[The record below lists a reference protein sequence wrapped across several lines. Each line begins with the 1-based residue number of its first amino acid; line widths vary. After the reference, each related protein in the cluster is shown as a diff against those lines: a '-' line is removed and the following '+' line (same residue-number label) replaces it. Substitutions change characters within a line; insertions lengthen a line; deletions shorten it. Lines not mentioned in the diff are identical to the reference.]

1 MGACRTSIK
10 EGRRYYEQE
19 RFFNFLSKFYKNM
32 KNADKK
38 AVAKSFGIGY
48 TYLESWLESISYVRN
63 VCAHYGRL
71 YNAKLSKTPI
81 LYKEYTQAGIG
92 NNRMFGVLLCMKQ
105 ILKKNQIIISVI
117 AIMLIAA
124 GYMNYTSNEKQVL
137 ETAVLT
143 DSEKYAGIGDA
154 TLVSANVAD
163 NNDLVNNNE
172 GQNIAADSVKS
183 EEKKDEIKSNEQN
196 TENKENDKNTVPNE
210 VNTST
215 NVTETSGD
223 QYFAELRLER
233 DKMYSQMLESYQK
246 ILSNS
251 QISET
256 QKEIS
261 ENEIKKI
268 NDTRNAIMIA
278 ENLIKNKGFEDLII
292 FINGDSISIIVKAK
306 ELKEE
311 QIAQIQNIISRE
323 LKGEIENIH
332 ISNKE

>member
-1 MGACRTSIK
+1 
-10 EGRRYYEQE
+10 
-19 RFFNFLSKFYKNM
+19 
-32 KNADKK
+32 
-38 AVAKSFGIGY
+38 
-48 TYLESWLESISYVRN
+48 
-63 VCAHYGRL
+63 
-71 YNAKLSKTPI
+71 
-81 LYKEYTQAGIG
+81 
-92 NNRMFGVLLCMKQ
+92 MKQ

-124 GYMNYTSNEKQVL
+124 GYMNYTSNEKQAL

-163 NNDLVNNNE
+163 NNDLVNNDE
-172 GQNIAADSVKS
+172 TQNIIDDSAKN
-183 EEKKDEIKSNEQN
+183 EEKKDEIKSNDQH
-196 TENKENDKNTVPNE
+196 TESKENIVQNE
-210 VNTST
+210 INTST
-215 NVTETSGD
+215 TVTETSGD

-246 ILSNS
+246 ILSNN

-278 ENLIKNKGFEDLII
+278 ENLIKNKGFQDLII

>member
-1 MGACRTSIK
+1 
-10 EGRRYYEQE
+10 
-19 RFFNFLSKFYKNM
+19 
-32 KNADKK
+32 
-38 AVAKSFGIGY
+38 
-48 TYLESWLESISYVRN
+48 
-63 VCAHYGRL
+63 
-71 YNAKLSKTPI
+71 
-81 LYKEYTQAGIG
+81 
-92 NNRMFGVLLCMKQ
+92 MKQ

-124 GYMNYTSNEKQVL
+124 GYMNYTSNEKQAL
-137 ETAVLT
+137 ETAALT

-163 NNDLVNNNE
+163 NSDVANNNE
-172 GQNIAADSVKS
+172 GQNIADDSVKK
-183 EEKKDEIKSNEQN
+183 EEIKSNEQN
-196 TENKENDKNTVPNE
+196 TETTENTVQNE
-210 VNTST
+210 INTST
-215 NVTETSGD
+215 TVTETSGD

>member
-1 MGACRTSIK
+1 
-10 EGRRYYEQE
+10 
-19 RFFNFLSKFYKNM
+19 
-32 KNADKK
+32 
-38 AVAKSFGIGY
+38 
-48 TYLESWLESISYVRN
+48 
-63 VCAHYGRL
+63 
-71 YNAKLSKTPI
+71 
-81 LYKEYTQAGIG
+81 
-92 NNRMFGVLLCMKQ
+92 MKQ

-124 GYMNYTSNEKQVL
+124 GYMNYTSNEKQAL

-163 NNDLVNNNE
+163 NNDV
-172 GQNIAADSVKS
+172 QNITDDSTKN
-183 EEKKDEIKSNEQN
+183 EDEIKSNEQN
-196 TENKENDKNTVPNE
+196 TEIKENTVQNE
-210 VNTST
+210 INTST
-215 NVTETSGD
+215 TVTENSGN

-278 ENLIKNKGFEDLII
+278 ENLIKNKGFQDLII

>member
-1 MGACRTSIK
+1 
-10 EGRRYYEQE
+10 
-19 RFFNFLSKFYKNM
+19 
-32 KNADKK
+32 
-38 AVAKSFGIGY
+38 
-48 TYLESWLESISYVRN
+48 
-63 VCAHYGRL
+63 
-71 YNAKLSKTPI
+71 
-81 LYKEYTQAGIG
+81 
-92 NNRMFGVLLCMKQ
+92 MKQ

-124 GYMNYTSNEKQVL
+124 GYMNYTSNEKQAL

-163 NNDLVNNNE
+163 NNDLVNNDETQNTDNE
-172 GQNIAADSVKS
+172 NNDTSKN
-183 EEKKDEIKSNEQN
+183 EDKKDEIKSNEQN
-196 TENKENDKNTVPNE
+196 TETTENAVQNE
-210 VNTST
+210 INTST
-215 NVTETSGD
+215 TVTENSGN

-268 NDTRNAIMIA
+268 NDTRNAISRK
-278 ENLIKNKGFEDLII
+278 LNK
-292 FINGDSISIIVKAK
+292 K
-306 ELKEE
+306 
-311 QIAQIQNIISRE
+311 QRISRFN
-323 LKGEIENIH
+323 NIY
-332 ISNKE
+332 KWG

>member
-1 MGACRTSIK
+1 
-10 EGRRYYEQE
+10 
-19 RFFNFLSKFYKNM
+19 
-32 KNADKK
+32 
-38 AVAKSFGIGY
+38 
-48 TYLESWLESISYVRN
+48 
-63 VCAHYGRL
+63 
-71 YNAKLSKTPI
+71 
-81 LYKEYTQAGIG
+81 
-92 NNRMFGVLLCMKQ
+92 MKQ

-124 GYMNYTSNEKQVL
+124 GYMNYTSNEKQAL

-196 TENKENDKNTVPNE
+196 TENKENNKNTVPNE

-332 ISNKE
+332 ISNKEWKVLKMSM

>member
-1 MGACRTSIK
+1 
-10 EGRRYYEQE
+10 
-19 RFFNFLSKFYKNM
+19 
-32 KNADKK
+32 
-38 AVAKSFGIGY
+38 
-48 TYLESWLESISYVRN
+48 
-63 VCAHYGRL
+63 
-71 YNAKLSKTPI
+71 
-81 LYKEYTQAGIG
+81 
-92 NNRMFGVLLCMKQ
+92 MKQ

-124 GYMNYTSNEKQVL
+124 GYMNYTSNEKQAL

-163 NNDLVNNNE
+163 NNDLVNNDE
-172 GQNIAADSVKS
+172 TQNIIDDSAKN
-183 EEKKDEIKSNEQN
+183 EEKKDEIKSNDQN
-196 TENKENDKNTVPNE
+196 TESKENIVQNE
-210 VNTST
+210 INTST
-215 NVTETSGD
+215 TVTETSGD

-246 ILSNS
+246 ILINN

-278 ENLIKNKGFEDLII
+278 ENLIKNKGFQDLII

>member
-1 MGACRTSIK
+1 
-10 EGRRYYEQE
+10 
-19 RFFNFLSKFYKNM
+19 
-32 KNADKK
+32 
-38 AVAKSFGIGY
+38 
-48 TYLESWLESISYVRN
+48 
-63 VCAHYGRL
+63 
-71 YNAKLSKTPI
+71 
-81 LYKEYTQAGIG
+81 
-92 NNRMFGVLLCMKQ
+92 MKQ

-124 GYMNYTSNEKQVL
+124 GYMNYTSNEKQAL

-163 NNDLVNNNE
+163 NNDLVNNDETQNTDNE
-172 GQNIAADSVKS
+172 NNDTSKN
-183 EEKKDEIKSNEQN
+183 EDKKDEIKSNEQN
-196 TENKENDKNTVPNE
+196 TETTENAVQNE
-210 VNTST
+210 INTST
-215 NVTETSGD
+215 TVTENSGN
-223 QYFAELRLER
+223 QYFADLRLER

-278 ENLIKNKGFEDLII
+278 ENLIKNKGFQDLII

>member
-1 MGACRTSIK
+1 
-10 EGRRYYEQE
+10 
-19 RFFNFLSKFYKNM
+19 
-32 KNADKK
+32 
-38 AVAKSFGIGY
+38 
-48 TYLESWLESISYVRN
+48 
-63 VCAHYGRL
+63 
-71 YNAKLSKTPI
+71 
-81 LYKEYTQAGIG
+81 
-92 NNRMFGVLLCMKQ
+92 MKQ

-124 GYMNYTSNEKQVL
+124 GYMNYTSNEKQAL

-154 TLVSANVAD
+154 TLVSANIAD
-163 NNDLVNNNE
+163 NNDLVNNDE
-172 GQNIAADSVKS
+172 TQNIIDDSAKN
-183 EEKKDEIKSNEQN
+183 EEKKDEIKSNNQN
-196 TENKENDKNTVPNE
+196 TESKENIVQNE
-210 VNTST
+210 INTST
-215 NVTETSGD
+215 TVTETSGD

-233 DKMYSQMLESYQK
+233 DKMYSQMLGSYQK
-246 ILSNS
+246 ILSNN

-278 ENLIKNKGFEDLII
+278 ENLIKNKGFQDLII

>member
-1 MGACRTSIK
+1 
-10 EGRRYYEQE
+10 
-19 RFFNFLSKFYKNM
+19 
-32 KNADKK
+32 
-38 AVAKSFGIGY
+38 
-48 TYLESWLESISYVRN
+48 
-63 VCAHYGRL
+63 
-71 YNAKLSKTPI
+71 
-81 LYKEYTQAGIG
+81 
-92 NNRMFGVLLCMKQ
+92 MKQ

-124 GYMNYTSNEKQVL
+124 GYMNYTSNEKQAL

-163 NNDLVNNNE
+163 NNDLVNNDETQNTDNE
-172 GQNIAADSVKS
+172 NNDTSKD
-183 EEKKDEIKSNEQN
+183 EDKKDEIKSNEQN
-196 TENKENDKNTVPNE
+196 TENKENDKNTVQNE

-268 NDTRNAIMIA
+268 TDTRNAIMIA
-278 ENLIKNKGFEDLII
+278 ENLIKNKGFQDLII

>member
-1 MGACRTSIK
+1 
-10 EGRRYYEQE
+10 
-19 RFFNFLSKFYKNM
+19 
-32 KNADKK
+32 
-38 AVAKSFGIGY
+38 
-48 TYLESWLESISYVRN
+48 
-63 VCAHYGRL
+63 
-71 YNAKLSKTPI
+71 
-81 LYKEYTQAGIG
+81 
-92 NNRMFGVLLCMKQ
+92 MKQ

-124 GYMNYTSNEKQVL
+124 GYMNYTSNEKQAL

-163 NNDLVNNNE
+163 NNDAQNNNE
-172 GQNIAADSVKS
+172 GQNITDDSVKK

-196 TENKENDKNTVPNE
+196 TETTENAVPNE

-215 NVTETSGD
+215 TITETSGD

-246 ILSNS
+246 ILCNS

-278 ENLIKNKGFEDLII
+278 ENLIKNKGFQDLII

>member
-1 MGACRTSIK
+1 
-10 EGRRYYEQE
+10 
-19 RFFNFLSKFYKNM
+19 
-32 KNADKK
+32 
-38 AVAKSFGIGY
+38 
-48 TYLESWLESISYVRN
+48 
-63 VCAHYGRL
+63 
-71 YNAKLSKTPI
+71 
-81 LYKEYTQAGIG
+81 
-92 NNRMFGVLLCMKQ
+92 MKQ

-124 GYMNYTSNEKQVL
+124 GYMNYTSNEKQAL

-154 TLVSANVAD
+154 TFVSANVAD

-172 GQNIAADSVKS
+172 GQNITDDSTKN
-183 EEKKDEIKSNEQN
+183 EDEIKSNEQN
-196 TENKENDKNTVPNE
+196 TENKENDKNTVQNE
-210 VNTST
+210 INTST
-215 NVTETSGD
+215 TVTENSGD

-246 ILSNS
+246 ILSNN

-278 ENLIKNKGFEDLII
+278 ENLIKNKGFQDLII

>member
-1 MGACRTSIK
+1 
-10 EGRRYYEQE
+10 
-19 RFFNFLSKFYKNM
+19 
-32 KNADKK
+32 
-38 AVAKSFGIGY
+38 
-48 TYLESWLESISYVRN
+48 
-63 VCAHYGRL
+63 
-71 YNAKLSKTPI
+71 
-81 LYKEYTQAGIG
+81 
-92 NNRMFGVLLCMKQ
+92 MKQ

-124 GYMNYTSNEKQVL
+124 GYMNYTSNEKQAL

-163 NNDLVNNNE
+163 NNDLVNNDE
-172 GQNIAADSVKS
+172 TQNIIDDSAKN
-183 EEKKDEIKSNEQN
+183 EEKKDEIKSNDQN
-196 TENKENDKNTVPNE
+196 TESKKNIVQNE
-210 VNTST
+210 INTST
-215 NVTETSGD
+215 TVTETSGD

-246 ILSNS
+246 ILSNN

-278 ENLIKNKGFEDLII
+278 ENLIKNKGFQDLII

>member
-1 MGACRTSIK
+1 
-10 EGRRYYEQE
+10 
-19 RFFNFLSKFYKNM
+19 
-32 KNADKK
+32 
-38 AVAKSFGIGY
+38 
-48 TYLESWLESISYVRN
+48 
-63 VCAHYGRL
+63 
-71 YNAKLSKTPI
+71 
-81 LYKEYTQAGIG
+81 
-92 NNRMFGVLLCMKQ
+92 MKQ

-124 GYMNYTSNEKQVL
+124 GYMNYTSNEKQAL

-163 NNDLVNNNE
+163 NNDLVNNDETQNTDNE
-172 GQNIAADSVKS
+172 NNDTSKN
-183 EEKKDEIKSNEQN
+183 EDKKDEIKSNEQN
-196 TENKENDKNTVPNE
+196 TETTENAVQNE
-210 VNTST
+210 INTST
-215 NVTETSGD
+215 TVTENSGN

-278 ENLIKNKGFEDLII
+278 ENLIKNKGFQDLII

-311 QIAQIQNIISRE
+311 QIAQIQNILSRE

>member
-1 MGACRTSIK
+1 
-10 EGRRYYEQE
+10 
-19 RFFNFLSKFYKNM
+19 
-32 KNADKK
+32 
-38 AVAKSFGIGY
+38 
-48 TYLESWLESISYVRN
+48 
-63 VCAHYGRL
+63 
-71 YNAKLSKTPI
+71 
-81 LYKEYTQAGIG
+81 
-92 NNRMFGVLLCMKQ
+92 MKQ

-124 GYMNYTSNEKQVL
+124 GYMNYTSNEKQAL

-163 NNDLVNNNE
+163 NSDVVNNNE
-172 GQNIAADSVKS
+172 GQNITDDSVKK
-183 EEKKDEIKSNEQN
+183 EEIKSNEQN
-196 TENKENDKNTVPNE
+196 TETTENAVQNE
-210 VNTST
+210 INTST
-215 NVTETSGD
+215 TVTETSGD

-246 ILSNS
+246 ILSNN
-251 QISET
+251 Q
-256 QKEIS
+256 IS

-278 ENLIKNKGFEDLII
+278 ENLIKNKGFQDLII

>member
-1 MGACRTSIK
+1 
-10 EGRRYYEQE
+10 
-19 RFFNFLSKFYKNM
+19 
-32 KNADKK
+32 
-38 AVAKSFGIGY
+38 
-48 TYLESWLESISYVRN
+48 
-63 VCAHYGRL
+63 
-71 YNAKLSKTPI
+71 
-81 LYKEYTQAGIG
+81 
-92 NNRMFGVLLCMKQ
+92 MKQ

-124 GYMNYTSNEKQVL
+124 GYMNYTSNEKQAL

-163 NNDLVNNNE
+163 NNDLFNNDETQNTDNE
-172 GQNIAADSVKS
+172 NNDTSKN
-183 EEKKDEIKSNEQN
+183 EDKKDEIKSNEQN
-196 TENKENDKNTVPNE
+196 TETTENAVQNE
-210 VNTST
+210 INTST
-215 NVTETSGD
+215 TVTENSGN

-278 ENLIKNKGFEDLII
+278 ENLIKNKGFQDLII

>member
-1 MGACRTSIK
+1 
-10 EGRRYYEQE
+10 
-19 RFFNFLSKFYKNM
+19 
-32 KNADKK
+32 
-38 AVAKSFGIGY
+38 
-48 TYLESWLESISYVRN
+48 
-63 VCAHYGRL
+63 
-71 YNAKLSKTPI
+71 
-81 LYKEYTQAGIG
+81 
-92 NNRMFGVLLCMKQ
+92 MKQ

-124 GYMNYTSNEKQVL
+124 GYMNYTSNEKQAL

-163 NNDLVNNNE
+163 NNDLVNNDE
-172 GQNIAADSVKS
+172 TQNIIDDSAKN
-183 EEKKDEIKSNEQN
+183 EEKKDEIKSNDQN
-196 TENKENDKNTVPNE
+196 TESKENIVQNE
-210 VNTST
+210 INTST
-215 NVTETSGD
+215 TVAETSGD

-246 ILSNS
+246 ILSNN

-278 ENLIKNKGFEDLII
+278 ENLIKNKGFQDLII

>member
-1 MGACRTSIK
+1 
-10 EGRRYYEQE
+10 
-19 RFFNFLSKFYKNM
+19 
-32 KNADKK
+32 
-38 AVAKSFGIGY
+38 
-48 TYLESWLESISYVRN
+48 
-63 VCAHYGRL
+63 
-71 YNAKLSKTPI
+71 
-81 LYKEYTQAGIG
+81 
-92 NNRMFGVLLCMKQ
+92 MKQ

-124 GYMNYTSNEKQVL
+124 GYMNYTSNEKQAL

-154 TLVSANVAD
+154 TLVSANVAY
-163 NNDLVNNNE
+163 NNDLVNNDETQNTDNE
-172 GQNIAADSVKS
+172 NNDTSKD
-183 EEKKDEIKSNEQN
+183 EDKKDEIKSNEQN
-196 TENKENDKNTVPNE
+196 TENKENDKNTVQNE

-278 ENLIKNKGFEDLII
+278 ENLIKNKGFQDLII

>member
-1 MGACRTSIK
+1 
-10 EGRRYYEQE
+10 
-19 RFFNFLSKFYKNM
+19 
-32 KNADKK
+32 
-38 AVAKSFGIGY
+38 
-48 TYLESWLESISYVRN
+48 
-63 VCAHYGRL
+63 
-71 YNAKLSKTPI
+71 
-81 LYKEYTQAGIG
+81 
-92 NNRMFGVLLCMKQ
+92 MKQ

-124 GYMNYTSNEKQVL
+124 GYMNYTSNEKQAL

-143 DSEKYAGIGDA
+143 DTEKYAGIGDA

-163 NNDLVNNNE
+163 NSDVVNNNE
-172 GQNIAADSVKS
+172 GQNITDDSVKK
-183 EEKKDEIKSNEQN
+183 EEIKSNEQN
-196 TENKENDKNTVPNE
+196 IENKENDKNTIQNE
-210 VNTST
+210 INTST
-215 NVTETSGD
+215 TVTENSGD

-278 ENLIKNKGFEDLII
+278 ENLIKNKGFQDLII

>member
-1 MGACRTSIK
+1 
-10 EGRRYYEQE
+10 
-19 RFFNFLSKFYKNM
+19 
-32 KNADKK
+32 
-38 AVAKSFGIGY
+38 
-48 TYLESWLESISYVRN
+48 
-63 VCAHYGRL
+63 
-71 YNAKLSKTPI
+71 
-81 LYKEYTQAGIG
+81 
-92 NNRMFGVLLCMKQ
+92 MKQ

-124 GYMNYTSNEKQVL
+124 GYMNYTSNEKQAL

-163 NNDLVNNNE
+163 NNDAQNNNE
-172 GQNIAADSVKS
+172 GQNITDDSVKK

-196 TENKENDKNTVPNE
+196 TETTENAVPNE

-215 NVTETSGD
+215 TITETSGD

-278 ENLIKNKGFEDLII
+278 ENLIKNKGFQDLII

>member
-1 MGACRTSIK
+1 
-10 EGRRYYEQE
+10 
-19 RFFNFLSKFYKNM
+19 
-32 KNADKK
+32 
-38 AVAKSFGIGY
+38 
-48 TYLESWLESISYVRN
+48 
-63 VCAHYGRL
+63 
-71 YNAKLSKTPI
+71 
-81 LYKEYTQAGIG
+81 
-92 NNRMFGVLLCMKQ
+92 MKQ

-124 GYMNYTSNEKQVL
+124 GYMNYTSNEKQAL

-163 NNDLVNNNE
+163 NNDLVNKDETQNTDNENNDTSKNE
-172 GQNIAADSVKS
+172 D
-183 EEKKDEIKSNEQN
+183 KKDEIKSNEQN
-196 TENKENDKNTVPNE
+196 TETTENAVQNE
-210 VNTST
+210 INTST
-215 NVTETSGD
+215 TVTENSGN

-278 ENLIKNKGFEDLII
+278 ENLIKNKGFQDLII
-292 FINGDSISIIVKAK
+292 FINGDRISIIVKAK

>member
-1 MGACRTSIK
+1 
-10 EGRRYYEQE
+10 
-19 RFFNFLSKFYKNM
+19 
-32 KNADKK
+32 
-38 AVAKSFGIGY
+38 
-48 TYLESWLESISYVRN
+48 
-63 VCAHYGRL
+63 
-71 YNAKLSKTPI
+71 
-81 LYKEYTQAGIG
+81 
-92 NNRMFGVLLCMKQ
+92 MKQ

-124 GYMNYTSNEKQVL
+124 GYMNYTSNEKQAL

-154 TLVSANVAD
+154 TLVSANVTD
-163 NNDLVNNNE
+163 NNDV
-172 GQNIAADSVKS
+172 QNITDDSTKN
-183 EEKKDEIKSNEQN
+183 EDEIKSNEQN
-196 TENKENDKNTVPNE
+196 TEIKENTVQNE
-210 VNTST
+210 INTST

-278 ENLIKNKGFEDLII
+278 ENLIKNKGFQDLII

>member
-1 MGACRTSIK
+1 
-10 EGRRYYEQE
+10 
-19 RFFNFLSKFYKNM
+19 
-32 KNADKK
+32 
-38 AVAKSFGIGY
+38 
-48 TYLESWLESISYVRN
+48 
-63 VCAHYGRL
+63 
-71 YNAKLSKTPI
+71 
-81 LYKEYTQAGIG
+81 
-92 NNRMFGVLLCMKQ
+92 MKQ

-124 GYMNYTSNEKQVL
+124 GYMNYTSNEKQAL

-172 GQNIAADSVKS
+172 AQNITDESTKN
-183 EEKKDEIKSNEQN
+183 EDKKDKIKSNEQN
-196 TENKENDKNTVPNE
+196 TEIKENDENVAKNE
-210 VNTST
+210 INTST
-215 NVTETSGD
+215 TVTENSGD

-246 ILSNS
+246 ILSNN

-256 QKEIS
+256 QMEIS

-278 ENLIKNKGFEDLII
+278 ENLIKNKGFQDLII

>member
-1 MGACRTSIK
+1 
-10 EGRRYYEQE
+10 
-19 RFFNFLSKFYKNM
+19 
-32 KNADKK
+32 
-38 AVAKSFGIGY
+38 
-48 TYLESWLESISYVRN
+48 
-63 VCAHYGRL
+63 
-71 YNAKLSKTPI
+71 
-81 LYKEYTQAGIG
+81 
-92 NNRMFGVLLCMKQ
+92 MKQ
-105 ILKKNQIIISVI
+105 ILKKIQIIISVI

-124 GYMNYTSNEKQVL
+124 GYMNYTSNEKQAL

-163 NNDLVNNNE
+163 NNDLVNNDETQNTDNE
-172 GQNIAADSVKS
+172 NNDTSKD
-183 EEKKDEIKSNEQN
+183 EDKKDEIKSNEQN
-196 TENKENDKNTVPNE
+196 TENKENDKNTVQNE

-278 ENLIKNKGFEDLII
+278 ENLIKNKGFQDLII

>member
-1 MGACRTSIK
+1 
-10 EGRRYYEQE
+10 
-19 RFFNFLSKFYKNM
+19 
-32 KNADKK
+32 
-38 AVAKSFGIGY
+38 
-48 TYLESWLESISYVRN
+48 
-63 VCAHYGRL
+63 
-71 YNAKLSKTPI
+71 
-81 LYKEYTQAGIG
+81 
-92 NNRMFGVLLCMKQ
+92 MKQ

-124 GYMNYTSNEKQVL
+124 GYMNYTSNEKQAL

-143 DSEKYAGIGDA
+143 VSEKYDGIGDA
-154 TLVSANVAD
+154 TLVSANIAD
-163 NNDLVNNNE
+163 NNDLVNNDE
-172 GQNIAADSVKS
+172 TQNIIDDSAKN
-183 EEKKDEIKSNEQN
+183 EEKKDEIKSNNQN
-196 TENKENDKNTVPNE
+196 TESKENIVQNE
-210 VNTST
+210 INTST
-215 NVTETSGD
+215 TVTETSGD

-233 DKMYSQMLESYQK
+233 DKMYSQMLGSYQK
-246 ILSNS
+246 ILSNN

-278 ENLIKNKGFEDLII
+278 ENLIKNKGFQDLII
-292 FINGDSISIIVKAK
+292 FIKGDSISIIVKAK

>member
-1 MGACRTSIK
+1 
-10 EGRRYYEQE
+10 
-19 RFFNFLSKFYKNM
+19 
-32 KNADKK
+32 
-38 AVAKSFGIGY
+38 
-48 TYLESWLESISYVRN
+48 
-63 VCAHYGRL
+63 
-71 YNAKLSKTPI
+71 
-81 LYKEYTQAGIG
+81 
-92 NNRMFGVLLCMKQ
+92 MKQ

-124 GYMNYTSNEKQVL
+124 GYMNYTSNEKQAL

-163 NNDLVNNNE
+163 NNDLVNNDETQNTDNE
-172 GQNIAADSVKS
+172 NNDTSKN
-183 EEKKDEIKSNEQN
+183 EDKKDEIKWNEQN
-196 TENKENDKNTVPNE
+196 KETTENAVQNE
-210 VNTST
+210 INTST
-215 NVTETSGD
+215 TVTENSGN

-278 ENLIKNKGFEDLII
+278 ENLIKNKGFQDLII

-332 ISNKE
+332 ISNKEWKVLKMSM

>member
-1 MGACRTSIK
+1 
-10 EGRRYYEQE
+10 
-19 RFFNFLSKFYKNM
+19 
-32 KNADKK
+32 
-38 AVAKSFGIGY
+38 
-48 TYLESWLESISYVRN
+48 
-63 VCAHYGRL
+63 
-71 YNAKLSKTPI
+71 
-81 LYKEYTQAGIG
+81 
-92 NNRMFGVLLCMKQ
+92 MKQ

-124 GYMNYTSNEKQVL
+124 GYMNYTSNEKQAL

-163 NNDLVNNNE
+163 NNDLVNNDETQNTDNE
-172 GQNIAADSVKS
+172 NNDTSKN
-183 EEKKDEIKSNEQN
+183 EDKKDEIKSNEET
-196 TENKENDKNTVPNE
+196 TENAVQNE
-210 VNTST
+210 INTST
-215 NVTETSGD
+215 TVTENSGN

-278 ENLIKNKGFEDLII
+278 ENLIKNKGFQDLII

-323 LKGEIENIH
+323 LKGEIENIY